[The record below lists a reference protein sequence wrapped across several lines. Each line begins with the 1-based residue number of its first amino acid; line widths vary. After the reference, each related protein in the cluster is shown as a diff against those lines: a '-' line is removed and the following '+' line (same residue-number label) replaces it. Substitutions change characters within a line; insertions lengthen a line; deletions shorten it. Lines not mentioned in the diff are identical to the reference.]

1 MRYLHLITLFLLSI
15 SASKAAEKEVV
26 ILLPIEVD
34 QSLQEEAGLLGTAV
48 QQALSERFSVFY
60 GPAVE
65 EKLEVEYSKENCSA
79 LSCAQNL
86 AIEFNGELI
95 ANTSVQKV
103 DTSFVIQLQINN
115 VVTGQITDSLLE
127 VCENCSKLQMLAFTK
142 RVVSKAFEVN
152 APVQKAKPII
162 RTPQKPDLK
171 ALNIGTTPT
180 RARVRINGNYRG
192 TTPLGLQAPVGE
204 KIRIQITKRGYEPRE
219 FVHTIGENDGSL
231 SNLPLTEKPEQTKRV
246 RVPMGF

>member
-34 QSLQEEAGLLGTAV
+34 QSLQQEAGLLGTAV

-95 ANTSVQKV
+95 ANTSVQSV

-142 RVVSKAFEVN
+142 QVVSKAFEVN
-152 APVQKAKPII
+152 AQVQKAQPII
-162 RTPQKPDLK
+162 RTPKPDLK

-192 TTPLGLQAPVGE
+192 TTPLGFQAPVGE
-204 KIRIQITKRGYEPRE
+204 KIRIQITKRGYEPRD

-231 SNLPLTEKPEQTKRV
+231 GNLPLTEKPEQTKRV